1 MKICVIGLGYI
12 GLPTAIMFAKHG
24 ISVHGVDINSTVIE
38 NLSSGQIHIEE
49 PGLKEMLADV
59 LETSELEFGTHPVE
73 ADVYIIAVP
82 TPVNED
88 KSPNLDYVIE
98 ATQSIVP
105 YIKKGNLVILE
116 STVPPRTTEDVLLP
130 ILRKSNLNV
139 ESELFV
145 AHSPERVLPG
155 KLLHELVNNDRIAG
169 GINSESANKTA
180 ELYRV
185 FVKGN
190 IHLTDATTAE
200 MTKCMENTYRDVNIA
215 LANELAKVCYDLDIN
230 VYDVIEMANKH
241 PRVNIHSPGPG
252 VGGHCL
258 AIDPYFIYNQSPHN
272 AKLIKL
278 ARETNDS
285 MPKFVAD
292 IIEMLLISVKQP
304 KIAVFGTS
312 YKGNINDQRESPA
325 LKVIEILENKYSNLS
340 IYDPYVTSEEIVS
353 MEEAVKDADLIVVLT
368 DHSEFKEMDHHYL
381 ARQMRT
387 PLIFDTKNII
397 PVNKDSEL
405 QVVNFGNSFLNK
417 YSQCISY

>member
-12 GLPTAIMFAKHG
+12 GLPTAIMFANHG
-24 ISVHGVDINSTVIE
+24 VKVHGVDINTKVIE
-38 NLSSGQIHIEE
+38 TLSSGKIHIEE
-49 PGLKEMLADV
+49 PGLQEMFIKVFSANQ
-59 LETSELEFGTHPVE
+59 LEIGITPVE

-98 ATQSIVP
+98 ATQSIIP
-105 YIKKGNLVILE
+105 YIKKGNLIILE

-130 ILRKSNLNV
+130 ILGESNLNV
-139 ESELFV
+139 ESDLFV

-155 KLLHELVNNDRIAG
+155 KLLDELVNNDRIAG
-169 GINSESANKTA
+169 GINPESANKTA

-258 AIDPYFIYNQSPHN
+258 AIDPYFIYNQSPNN

-292 IIEMLLISVKQP
+292 ITEMLLISVNQP

-325 LKVIEILENKYSNLS
+325 IKVIEMLKNNYSNIA
-340 IYDPYVTSEEIVS
+340 IYDPYVISEDIVS
-353 MEEAVKDADLIVVLT
+353 MDEAVNDADLIIVLT

-397 PVNKDSEL
+397 PVKKDSEL
-405 QVVNFGNSFLNK
+405 QVVNFGNAFINK
-417 YSQCISY
+417 YSQCIPY